1 MRKMKIVVVDS
12 GINIDTE
19 AGKCVKFAYTIKRN
33 PNTMEWEAVLEDS
46 IDTFGHGTAVS
57 NIIYGVNSNV
67 EFISVKIGDGEIDEK
82 GLVYALTYIFEN
94 IQTDLIN
101 ISAGITYIYDCKE
114 LSNICQ
120 KLHNKGVIVVS
131 AFDNDG
137 AISFPAAFDTVVG
150 VDVYNEFKDK
160 EKIIFQKNS
169 IVNLLD

>member
-46 IDTFGHGTAVS
+46 IDTFGHGIAVS

-82 GLVYALTYIFEN
+82 GLVMHLHIF
-94 IQTDLIN
+94 LK
-101 ISAGITYIYDCKE
+101 IYRPT
-114 LSNICQ
+114 S
-120 KLHNKGVIVVS
+120 
-131 AFDNDG
+131 
-137 AISFPAAFDTVVG
+137 
-150 VDVYNEFKDK
+150 
-160 EKIIFQKNS
+160 
-169 IVNLLD
+169 

>member
-67 EFISVKIGDGEIDEK
+67 EFISVK
-82 GLVYALTYIFEN
+82 LTKKDSFMHLHIF
-94 IQTDLIN
+94 LK
-101 ISAGITYIYDCKE
+101 IYRPT
-114 LSNICQ
+114 S
-120 KLHNKGVIVVS
+120 
-131 AFDNDG
+131 
-137 AISFPAAFDTVVG
+137 
-150 VDVYNEFKDK
+150 
-160 EKIIFQKNS
+160 
-169 IVNLLD
+169 

>member
-1 MRKMKIVVVDS
+1 MKIVVVDS

-137 AISFPAAFDTVVG
+137 AYHFQQLLILLLVSMSIMSLKIKKKLFSKKTV
-150 VDVYNEFKDK
+150 
-160 EKIIFQKNS
+160 
-169 IVNLLD
+169 L